1 MWWAAPAEDSAVQLV
16 VQLVTY
22 LARRLMGRLV
32 WPELA
37 VGQLPGYLAKRLVGP
52 EELAVGMHPNQKMM
66 MRRMRQH
73 SVLLWHLVSLS
84 QHVAGAL
91 HQ

>member
-37 VGQLPGYLAKRLVGP
+37 VGQLAGYLAKRLVGP
-52 EELAVGMHPNQKMM
+52 ELAVGMHPNQKMM